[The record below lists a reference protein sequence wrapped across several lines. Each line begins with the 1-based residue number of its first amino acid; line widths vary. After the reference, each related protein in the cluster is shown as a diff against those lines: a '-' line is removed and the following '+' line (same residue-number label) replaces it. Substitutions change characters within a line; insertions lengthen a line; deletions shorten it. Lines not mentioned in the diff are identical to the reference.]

1 MITLSQIK
9 RPIESTLAE
18 FDTFAQEQFR
28 TENELLREMMVDALS
43 SRGKGVRPILVF
55 LCAAI
60 SSPTHFIGKRAFI
73 SALMIEM
80 IHLSSLIHD
89 DVIDEAAT
97 RRDKPTLNSKWQ
109 SKRAVLVGDYILA
122 RNLIIGLSSGQFDL
136 VSHITRAIATLC
148 EGEVIQDDRARRG
161 VMTMF
166 DYFDIVNKKTASLIS
181 ISCSSG
187 GLSAGAKGDEVT
199 RLGELGKNIG
209 IAFQIQDDILDYDS
223 SANSGKESFK
233 DLAEGKITLPLLMLL
248 ERDSEERRGE
258 IIELLRQAPTNSEA
272 LSSVARYVV
281 EGGGVA
287 LASDVMNRYI
297 NNALAILSEY
307 PDSEYRSALIDMCAF
322 IIQRDR

>member
-18 FDTFAQEQFR
+18 FDTFAQEQFK

-55 LCAAI
+55 LCAAM
-60 SSPTHFIGKRAFI
+60 SSPTNFIGKRAFI
-73 SALMIEM
+73 AALMIEM

-89 DVIDEAAT
+89 DVIDEAST
-97 RRDKPTLNSKWQ
+97 RRDRPTLNAKWQ

-136 VSHITRAIATLC
+136 VSHITRAIAILC
-148 EGEVIQDDRARRG
+148 EGEVIQDDRARRSE
-161 VMTMF
+161 MTMF
-166 DYFDIVNKKTASLIS
+166 DYFDIINKKTASLIS

-187 GLSAGAKGDEVT
+187 GLSAGAKGDEVA

-223 SANSGKESFK
+223 SANSGKECFK

-248 ERDSEERRGE
+248 DKESDERRGE
-258 IIELLRQAPTNSEA
+258 IVELLRKAPTNADA
-272 LSSVARYVV
+272 LAEVAIYVV
-281 EGGGVA
+281 DGGGVA
-287 LASDVMNRYI
+287 LATEVMNRYI
-297 NNALAILSEY
+297 DNALAILSEY
-307 PDSEYRSALIDMCAF
+307 PESEYRSALIDMCAF